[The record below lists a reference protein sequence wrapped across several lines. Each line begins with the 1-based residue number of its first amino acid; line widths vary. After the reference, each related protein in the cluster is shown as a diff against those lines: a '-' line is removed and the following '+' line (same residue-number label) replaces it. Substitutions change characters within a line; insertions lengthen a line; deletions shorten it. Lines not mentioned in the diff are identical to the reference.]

1 MCVGAH
7 KRAYVHVQVLVDQ
20 GFQWSTLAAKGA
32 PFQAVAKTD
41 VNIQGRPVSGYQ
53 KW

>member
-1 MCVGAH
+1 MHVCVCAH

-20 GFQWSTLAAKGA
+20 GFQWSSLAAKGA
-32 PFQAVAKTD
+32 PVAKTD